1 MAGGG
6 GDGDGRGGE
15 GVYVVGVVGGGVGGG
30 VAASASA
37 VSAGWRRG
45 ASARGRIPAAGEA
58 PPCRGDPTR
67 GIEPRTP
74 AAGCCRGG
82 PPSGEKR
89 AAPCQA
95 APHHGQPGQA
105 TAERAAQRRW
115 PNGGVRPKAHTFD
128 SRVMALKLP
137 TSGTAPTLVPPPSLP
152 PPPSS
157 SSRTIRAHPIAAWS
171 GSRLHDARVLATPSR
186 NRGTGWRLRAPRRP
200 LGPRLRLAPPRLRL
214 EWASWAHPGLANDF
228 APLRNFHS
236 HRRLR
241 IYIGTNQVNNL
252 GKPRVSKE
260 PSKRFKLFLCHEKG
274 LYGGLHFKSR
284 ALTKLFA

>member
-1 MAGGG
+1 M
-6 GDGDGRGGE
+6 
-15 GVYVVGVVGGGVGGG
+15 
-30 VAASASA
+30 
-37 VSAGWRRG
+37 
-45 ASARGRIPAAGEA
+45 
-58 PPCRGDPTR
+58 
-67 GIEPRTP
+67 
-74 AAGCCRGG
+74 
-82 PPSGEKR
+82 
-89 AAPCQA
+89 
-95 APHHGQPGQA
+95 
-105 TAERAAQRRW
+105 
-115 PNGGVRPKAHTFD
+115 RPEAHTFD

-252 GKPRVSKE
+252 GKPRASKE
-260 PSKRFKLFLCHEKG
+260 PSKRLRLFWCDWKG